1 MGRYNTHNLN
11 LFSRMKKILL
21 TCFVLLGLQLNAQI
35 ETGTVGAGLSLG
47 SPSGFSF
54 KTFNSETEA
63 YQFTL
68 GYNMSESNLS
78 FNLGADLLR
87 HNYNYVSAAKARIG
101 LYYGLGVHLSVE
113 EETTLLARLP
123 LGLTYEFKD
132 FPADI
137 FIEAAPGI
145 AVWPSPAPSL
155 TYGIGARYY
164 FDPSSFL

>member
-1 MGRYNTHNLN
+1 MGRQNTYNLN
-11 LFSRMKKILL
+11 LFARMKKLFL
-21 TCFVLLGLQLNAQI
+21 TCSILFGLQLSAQI
-35 ETGTVGAGLSLG
+35 ETGTIGAGLSLG

-54 KTFNSETEA
+54 KTFNSETVA

-87 HNYNYVSAAKARIG
+87 HNYNHVSAAKAHIG
-101 LYYGLGVHLSVE
+101 LYYGLGVHLIVE
-113 EETTLLARLP
+113 DETTLLARVP

-137 FIEAAPGI
+137 FVEAAPGI
-145 AVWPSPAPSL
+145 AIMPSPGPSL

-164 FDPSSFL
+164 FNPSSLL

>member
-1 MGRYNTHNLN
+1 
-11 LFSRMKKILL
+11 MKKLLL
-21 TCFVLLGLQLNAQI
+21 TCFVLLGLQLSAQI

-113 EETTLLARLP
+113 KKQLYWQDYL
-123 LGLTYEFKD
+123 
-132 FPADI
+132 
-137 FIEAAPGI
+137 
-145 AVWPSPAPSL
+145 
-155 TYGIGARYY
+155 
-164 FDPSSFL
+164 